1 MIKTRFAP
9 SPTGNFHM
17 GSLRTA
23 IYNYLYAKK
32 NNGTF
37 LLRIEDTDQ
46 ERSKKVF
53 EEEILQI
60 FKIFE
65 LNYDEINY
73 QSKNIQKHK
82 EIIDTLLDQNLA
94 YKENDGPYR
103 FKVNREKNYFEYE
116 DLILGKIKIP
126 SENIEDFS
134 IARSDKSPTFILSNL
149 VDDHLDQITH
159 VIRGNDH
166 SINTIKQKLIAES
179 LSFNKIK
186 YAHIPLIHDLNG
198 KKLSKR
204 TDQSE
209 FIPYTDKELGWH
221 TDGYYNEEENR
232 VRSFTLF
239 CVNPSLSGGETSW
252 VDHEL
257 IYIKLYEESKDIIE
271 ALCHPRAMT
280 IPANIVNDKTLR
292 PESTGPIFFN
302 DRTSNALYMRYT
314 QRKKNIQFHDSLEIS
329 QAVEALDK
337 LLEDIDDIKFS
348 HRFNRNE
355 GLLTNNVLHKRT
367 SFIDNPDQ
375 PRLLL
380 RGRYFNR
387 IN

>member
-1 MIKTRFAP
+1 MTMLKTRFAP

-17 GSLRTA
+17 GGLRTA

-53 EEEILQI
+53 EEEILQT

-82 EIIDTLLDQNLA
+82 EIVDSLLDQNLA

-103 FKVNREKNYFEYE
+103 FKVNREKDYFEYE

-134 IARSDKSPTFILSNL
+134 IARSDKSPTFVLSNL

-186 YAHIPLIHDLNG
+186 YAHIPLIHNLDG

-204 TDQSE
+204 DNITNVDFYLNE
-209 FIPYTDKELGWH
+209 GFLKESIFNQ
-221 TDGYYNEEENR
+221 YK
-232 VRSFTLF
+232 VF
-239 CVNPSLSGGETSW
+239 CVAQKFP
-252 VDHEL
+252 
-257 IYIKLYEESKDIIE
+257 
-271 ALCHPRAMT
+271 P
-280 IPANIVNDKTLR
+280 KTL
-292 PESTGPIFFN
+292 ELTK
-302 DRTSNALYMRYT
+302 NADLFWMEINNRGKGQDPSVKRFIHVACFKAVSVYLH
-314 QRKKNIQFHDSLEIS
+314 KIKFLAKLSLNENILITE
-329 QAVEALDK
+329 EK
-337 LLEDIDDIKFS
+337 LLNPNYFFRKLFKKGTTRMPFIKCS
-348 HRFNRNE
+348 SGPRHSK
-355 GLLTNNVLHKRT
+355 TT
-367 SFIDNPDQ
+367 STAM
-375 PRLLL
+375 RVTK
-380 RGRYFNR
+380 
-387 IN
+387 